1 MVVTWGRML
10 ACGTIRLGNISAFLI
25 WFRHPDRH
33 AGFYHAC
40 LEEVIARDHV
50 TDVLISGTADYG
62 ALQQIYSA
70 TPAEKMRR
78 LKIHVLDLCSTP
90 LRICDW
96 YARTIKQPGQ
106 AMPRLLPLEEDV
118 LATNFPDET
127 VDVIMTDAF
136 LTRFSSDE
144 KTRVVMEWRRI
155 LKPGG
160 VVVTTARISNGVQP
174 DQAGTIKI
182 AGTRGRRLRQSG
194 CASRAGAW

>member
-1 MVVTWGRML
+1 MLLRSADYMADQARDLCHGSYLGKDACLWYHQAWQYLRILDMVST
-10 ACGTIRLGNISAFLI
+10 
-25 WFRHPDRH
+25 PDRH

-160 VVVTTARISNGVQP
+160 VVVTTARISNVYSQ
-174 DQAGTIKI
+174 IK
-182 AGTRGRRLRQSG
+182 LEL
-194 CASRAGAW
+194 